1 MTKIFY
7 RYVLQGSKWKP
18 KTLTYRI
25 TKYPG
30 TGVTDAEV
38 DETLAASFK
47 MWSDVTDL
55 TFVRET
61 DSGSHILITIFLNLC
76 IHQFYFTGQSV
87 HIEIKFV
94 TYEHGDGDPFDGP
107 GGTLA
112 HAYFPAYGGDMH
124 VDNSEYWTINSFKVI
139 TFQG

>member
-61 DSGSHILITIFLNLC
+61 DSGLHILFTISLELLYLS
-76 IHQFYFTGQSV
+76 I
-87 HIEIKFV
+87 
-94 TYEHGDGDPFDGP
+94 TYE
-107 GGTLA
+107 
-112 HAYFPAYGGDMH
+112 
-124 VDNSEYWTINSFKVI
+124 IN
-139 TFQG
+139 